1 MPSQIA
7 SSSSSGASTATSDQ
21 TPRSATPGCPPGQ
34 QTAHFSSIPLC
45 HAKTWVELLQ
55 RRDMCAGDHVAG
67 RGSSQRSRACLRN
80 THTPL
85 AYFSYRFSSSRWSS
99 RLSRS
104 PLPAVAMGATE
115 SGSARRSRR
124 LRRSPVRSSGSI
136 GRYGSASTGSAWRG
150 SGVSAREQRER
161 REAFATLP
169 GGVSQATLD
178 AIGAC
183 ESGGDPTAVSS
194 DGSYRGKYQFDYGT
208 WASVGGT
215 GDPAAASEAE
225 QDYRA
230 ALLYARSG
238 SSPWPVC
245 G

>member
-1 MPSQIA
+1 
-7 SSSSSGASTATSDQ
+7 
-21 TPRSATPGCPPGQ
+21 
-34 QTAHFSSIPLC
+34 
-45 HAKTWVELLQ
+45 LLTK
-55 RRDMCAGDHVAG
+55 RTYSKRIY
-67 RGSSQRSRACLRN
+67 
-80 THTPL
+80 L
-85 AYFSYRFSSSRWSS
+85 APF
-99 RLSRS
+99 LLLALA
-104 PLPAVAMGATE
+104 LPAVALATPGA
-115 SGSARRSRR
+115 SGSQQIGIADARPVEITVLSGPSESFSRSIRITVHRIRAARQTR
-124 LRRSPVRSSGSI
+124 L
-136 GRYGSASTGSAWRG
+136 A
-150 SGVSAREQRER
+150 RER

-208 WASVGGT
+208 WESVGGS
-215 GDPAAASEAE
+215 GDPAAASESE

-230 ALLYARSG
+230 ALLYAQSG